1 MYRVYLVCDDRFI
14 GFPFTLIS
22 LIYVP
27 NSLSGDGFCLRDGL
41 LVLSS
46 SFKLSALS
54 IYCSIWEGCKVYLP
68 QYCKHPNLYLINN
81 KHRDEI
87 QHG

>member
-1 MYRVYLVCDDRFI
+1 MYRVQLVCDDRFI
-14 GFPFTLIS
+14 GVSFYANHS

-54 IYCSIWEGCKVYLP
+54 IYCSIWEGCKVYLL
-68 QYCKHPNLYLINN
+68 QYCKHPNLYH
-81 KHRDEI
+81 K
-87 QHG
+87 Q